1 MQKTNPFNQKI
12 DVFLDERKSLSEE
25 EQIVEARKIISEIGQ
40 VDVDSATRQVLLHI
54 QKKSFS
60 NHFFNQFSR
69 VAAILI
75 VPLLMVSIWLFM
87 VKGPD
92 HQDALA
98 AIQEVSCPPGAR
110 TKFVLS
116 DGTRVWLN
124 AESTLKFPVSF
135 VADHRT
141 LELTGEAY
149 FEVAK
154 DQDKP
159 FTVMAHQ
166 SKVKVLGT
174 AFNFRSYPEDNEI
187 EVVLT
192 KGQLLLESDYSHSP
206 QKTVLTHGNRAVV
219 NKKEGKMTLTT
230 EPLEKYVAWH
240 QGHLVLD
247 ECPMQEVAKKLERWY
262 GIEVIVEDENLLSYR
277 FTSTFEDEP
286 IQQVL
291 SLLELSSPIKITY
304 IPSKYDLQK
313 NRFSRMKV
321 IISKK

>member
-12 DVFLDERKSLSEE
+12 AVFLDERKSLSEE

-40 VDVDSATRQVLLHI
+40 VDVDSTTRQVMLQI
-54 QKKSFS
+54 QKKSFAS
-60 NHFFNQFSR
+60 YFFHQYSR

-75 VPLLMVSIWLFM
+75 VPLLLLSIWFLWN
-87 VKGPD
+87 KGPNR
-92 HQDALA
+92 QDALA
-98 AIQEVSCPPGAR
+98 AIQEVSCPLGAR

-116 DGTRVWLN
+116 DGTKVWLN

-135 VADHRT
+135 VSDHRT

-159 FTVMAHQ
+159 FTVKARQ
-166 SKVKVLGT
+166 SRVKVLGT
-174 AFNFRSYPEDNEI
+174 AFNFRSYPGDKEI

-192 KGQLLLESDYSHSP
+192 KGRLLLESDFSPSP
-206 QKTVLTHGNRAVV
+206 QNTVLTPGSRVV
-219 NKKEGKMTLTT
+219 VDKKEGKMTLST

-240 QGHLVLD
+240 QGRLVLD
-247 ECPMQEVAKKLERWY
+247 ECPIQEVAQKLERWY

-291 SLLELSSPIKITY
+291 CLLELSSPIKITY
-304 IPSKYDLQK
+304 IPSTYDLQK